1 MGKEKEEMRL
11 ERRKPP
17 GRGLRAGRRPQAKKK
32 TSR

>member
-1 MGKEKEEMRL
+1 MGKEKEGMRL

-17 GRGLRAGRRPQAKKK
+17 GRGLARRPQAKKK